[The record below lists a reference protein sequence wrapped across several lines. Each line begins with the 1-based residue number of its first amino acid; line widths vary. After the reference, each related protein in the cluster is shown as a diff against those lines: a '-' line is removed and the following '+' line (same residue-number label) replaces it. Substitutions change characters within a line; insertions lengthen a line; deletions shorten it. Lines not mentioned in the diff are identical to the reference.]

1 MVSRISGNT
10 DIFKPYTDP
19 PYTFA
24 STVKPDQEITSIKG
38 PPVYSSH
45 IFWVP

>member
-10 DIFKPYTDP
+10 DLFKPYTDP

-24 STVKPDQEITSIKG
+24 STVNLDQVITSIKG
-38 PPVYSSH
+38 LPV
-45 IFWVP
+45 